1 MYLQTPEAAGPH
13 QSIRVSFAY
22 RPAAHGVHKLS
33 LGPGARL
40 SAQALDG
47 AASGLREKA
56 TGEEILET
64 TPELSHLSHHRL
76 YCSIEVPPDK
86 TFRAL
91 FENFL

>member
-13 QSIRVSFAY
+13 QSVRVSFAY

-56 TGEEILET
+56 AGEEILKP
-64 TPELSHLSHHRL
+64 TPNFPTIRIIAFIVTCLS
-76 YCSIEVPPDK
+76 PP
-86 TFRAL
+86 
-91 FENFL
+91 